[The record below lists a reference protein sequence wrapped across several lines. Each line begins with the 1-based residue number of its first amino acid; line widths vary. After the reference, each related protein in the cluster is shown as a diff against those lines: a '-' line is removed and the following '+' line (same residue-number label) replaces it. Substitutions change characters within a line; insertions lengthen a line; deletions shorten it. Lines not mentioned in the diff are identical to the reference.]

1 MATLLLIIIYMGF
14 ISLGLPDSL
23 FGTAWP
29 AVYRE
34 FDIPISWANYVT
46 FLTTCGTLISSLIS
60 PRLLNKF
67 GTNVVAAGSTLLTAA
82 AMLGFAVTNQFWF
95 ICLLCI
101 PLGLGAGAVD
111 SGLNNYVALHYKAMH
126 MNFLH
131 CFYGVGI
138 SISPYLMSMVISGDA
153 GWRGGYKLVALIQG
167 VIAAVLFLSIP
178 MWKKVHPEENVP
190 EEEQPKTLSFREIVK
205 LPILPFIWLIFIG
218 SCALELTAGS
228 WGSTF
233 LVEAKGMTIDAAAG
247 TVLFYY
253 LGIAAGRFL
262 SGLLSVKLSPWKLI
276 LLGQGIAFA
285 ALVLLLCTGSV
296 EAAATGLFLIGL
308 GNSSVYPNLMH
319 ITPIIFGK
327 DVSQSVMGTNMA
339 AATIGVMV
347 APIVFGWL
355 GQKFGLQLYPPYLV
369 VMFVIM
375 MAGTLSTLWK
385 LKKRKRF
392 DINE

>member
-29 AVYRE
+29 AIYRE

-82 AMLGFAVTNQFWF
+82 AMLGFAMTDQFWF

-111 SGLNNYVALHYKAMH
+111 SGLNNYVALHYKAMY

-138 SISPYLMSMVISGDA
+138 SISPYLMSRVISGDA
-153 GWRGGYKLVALIQG
+153 GWRGGYELVALIQG

-190 EEEQPKTLSFREIVK
+190 EEEQPKTLSLRETVK
-205 LPILPFIWLIFIG
+205 IPVLPFVWLIFIG
-218 SCALELTAGS
+218 SCALEFTAGS

-233 LVEAKGMTIDAAAG
+233 LVEAKGMAIDAAAG

-262 SGLLSVKLSPWKLI
+262 SGLLSVKLSAWKLI
-276 LLGQGIAFA
+276 LLGQGIVFA

-347 APIVFGWL
+347 APILFGWL

-375 MAGTLSTLWK
+375 MAGTLSALWK
-385 LKKRKRF
+385 LKKRKCF